1 MKTSSGN
8 KMRSLSAVTMV
19 LVMLMT
25 SISAVSWATGGQTD
39 KVAPMTTGS
48 RAAFDND
55 IAVLDVATPHDIDEN
70 LGSTVPDNAVPTGP
84 TSAQADIKNVG
95 NLNHGAAIPVD
106 FYYDTGTPVVKW
118 SDNMDG
124 GANGWTTKD
133 LTATKTHWHYTSA
146 NSHDNNALV
155 STYTSGPLI
164 NSYGNW
170 WEEVAEM
177 STCQNIPALP
187 ATEPYVQFWNFTNTQ
202 INSDGG
208 YMQMQIGN
216 GPWVDINPINL
227 FPPPDLSYNG
237 NINSG
242 TSILSNGKG
251 AFTGTANWYPT
262 EKFPLWQQL
271 KGQIN
276 GTCLKFR
283 FWFSSDGSNPSNPSG
298 WIVDNF
304 LLNKGN
310 GSTWSD
316 DFVNPASG
324 NWVFKNMLVLGDTDS
339 FQQMGGAGYNLSSNS
354 PGTTAWWSGNK
365 TLKTY
370 LNGTDAVLESP
381 SINLNTGGFNEARFT
396 YWQKYNISTDGDGG
410 WVEISTNG
418 GTTWSQIQPLF
429 DLSKADDNTKYP
441 GYIEVNSDYGKV
453 SAFTGIASW
462 YKQAFDMTPY
472 IGQANVKI
480 RFHFW
485 SNYDDKVGEGWF
497 IDNAE
502 VKVWNFLP
510 KSSASATINGLN
522 KDAKAIAAPNQ
533 QLNFNTESDYR
544 LRVQIPADDNNANN
558 QVHWIIRV
566 KNVTNFQITPSQ
578 STIQKTANH
587 GALIKY
593 WLNVTNIGNLKDN
606 YTVALTG
613 APSKWNITLAPTSIT
628 NLRPGDP
635 PFLVLVSVQ
644 TKVGDGPTTYP
655 DTTKQFKDYPMNLT
669 ITSERVPSL
678 VKWKTLT
685 ARITNTKPTTSFL
698 VENLQGKVYSP
709 MSITSD
715 QLSFSDPDKD
725 ALTFVWDWGDNSAL
739 QNTTTWPV
747 THIYTKSKTA
757 ANPYVA
763 KLKVS
768 DGLTT
773 SDLKNINVTVT
784 NAYPT
789 AKFIIMLPIA
799 VNNTYAVGDKIYFNA
814 TAPGLSKDENPVGL
828 TYSWDYGD
836 GNNDKGA
843 LVNHSYDQ
851 GGEKTITLTV
861 MDEEDLLA
869 TTNLT
874 IMINTPPVP
883 VITSPANSA
892 EYFLGEDIEFNATAT
907 TDNEQKSSELTFL
920 WAISSPYQ
928 EIGNQMKFT
937 KAFTSKDDVG
947 PLNLIL
953 TVDDHKAKGKKTYTF
968 TIFIRAKP
976 QHLPTL
982 EKDLDPAH
990 NPVKPDGGFL
1000 STTLFT
1006 YSILYKDQ
1014 DNDTP
1019 SFVRLILDPGTATN
1033 KSVDLLQTDPNDKD
1047 YKSGVLWQ
1055 AKVPGNGIGADGLHT
1070 FRFETADVRN
1080 ITTLAI
1086 STTFNG
1092 PRITR
1097 ERLLQNAAQTPIP
1110 AGVVFANPIR
1120 YIGKQDTNAIT
1131 FLMQPTITASP
1142 PLDSNNKAMIPV
1154 GLNATLTFTL
1164 ASDMWDWANLSF
1176 RYGADAFQS
1185 QRDKINLTSISLYK
1199 LEGSNWVKVGTA
1211 DNSEENL
1218 VVSLNL
1224 LKPTDVSGSVTY
1236 GLFGTKKVTVKPHKD
1251 HGPADYTMY
1260 IIAAIVVVAVV
1271 VVAVALFLMFR
1282 KKKSPTKKWG
1292 GKDGI
1297 DLKIDVL
1304 SGQGTD
1310 QAGVTP
1316 VAGAEAGTAAEAPA
1330 METTTGESVALY
1342 RPAAAQAPIVD
1353 ADEGTQDGV
1362 AVYRPGVAAPH
1373 EGEEEGAPT
1382 PEAPPQEQNWTP
1394 PPEQAPDVPPEETP
1408 QEPPQET
1415 PKPEKKDNSDD
1426 VLNEILG
1433 EEK

>member
-8 KMRSLSAVTMV
+8 KIRSLSAVTVV

-25 SISAVSWATGGQTD
+25 SISAVSWVTGGQTG

-48 RAAFDND
+48 RAFPND
-55 IAVLDVATPHDIDEN
+55 IAVLDVATPHDLDEN
-70 LGSTVPDNAVPTGP
+70 LGSTVPDNAIPTGM

-95 NLNHGAAIPVD
+95 TSSNAGAIGVN
-106 FYYDTGTPVVKW
+106 FNYDTGTSVVKW

-124 GANGWTTKD
+124 GVNGWTTKD
-133 LTATKTHWHYTSA
+133 LTANRIHWHYTNTNA
-146 NSHDNNALV
+146 HDNNALV
-155 STYTSGPLI
+155 STYTSGPM
-164 NSYGNW
+164 SGTYGNW

-187 ATEPYVQFWNFTNTQ
+187 PAEPFVQFWNFTNTQ
-202 INSDGG
+202 ANADGG
-208 YMQMQIGN
+208 YLQMQIGN
-216 GPWVDINPINL
+216 GPWVDISPINL
-227 FPPPDLSYNG
+227 FPPPNLAYPG
-237 NINSG
+237 TINSG
-242 TSILSNGKG
+242 TNIMSNGKG
-251 AFTGTANWYPT
+251 AYTGTVPWNPT
-262 EKFPLWQQL
+262 EKYPLWQQQ
-271 KGQIN
+271 KGLVN
-276 GTCLKFR
+276 NTCVKFR
-283 FWFSSDGSNPSNPSG
+283 FWFTSDGSNPSNPTG
-298 WIVDNF
+298 WFVDNF
-304 LLNKGN
+304 LLNKGD

-316 DFVNPASG
+316 DFSNPASG
-324 NWVFKNMLVLGDTDS
+324 NWIFKNMMVLGDTDS

-370 LNGTDAVLESP
+370 LNGTDSVLESP
-381 SINLNTGGFNEARFT
+381 SIALTGAINEARFT

-418 GTTWSQIQPLF
+418 GTTWSQIQPIF
-429 DLSKADDNTKYP
+429 DLKKADDNTKYP
-441 GYIEVNSDYGKV
+441 GYIDTNSEYGTAV
-453 SAFTGIASW
+453 GAFQGQAPW
-462 YKQAFDMTPY
+462 HKMAFDLTPY
-472 IGQANVKI
+472 LTKTIKI

-485 SNYDDKVGEGWF
+485 SNYDDKIGEGWF

-502 VKVWNFLP
+502 VKAWNFVP
-510 KSSASATINGLN
+510 KGSASATINGLAAG
-522 KDAKAIAAPNQ
+522 AKAIAAPNQ
-533 QLNFNTESDYR
+533 QLNFNTEADYR
-544 LRVQIPADDNNANN
+544 LNVSVGSDDNNANN
-558 QVHWIIRV
+558 LVHWIIRV
-566 KNVTNFQITPSQ
+566 KNVTNFMITPSQ
-578 STIQKTANH
+578 TIISKTANH

-606 YTVALTG
+606 YTIALTG
-613 APSKWNITLAPTSIT
+613 APSNWNITLAPTSIT

-644 TKVGDGPTTYP
+644 TKPGDGPTTYP

-669 ITSERVPSL
+669 ITSERVPSMF
-678 VKWKTLT
+678 KWKTLT
-685 ARITNTKPTTSFL
+685 ARITNTKPTASFL

-709 MSITSD
+709 MPITAD
-715 QLSFSDPDKD
+715 QLQSSDADKD
-725 ALTFVWDWGDNSAL
+725 ALTFQWDWGDNSGL

-757 ANPYVA
+757 ANPYVV

-789 AKFIIMLPIA
+789 AKFVIMLPIA

-814 TAPGLSKDENPVGL
+814 TAPGLSKDENPAGL

-843 LVNHSYDQ
+843 MVNHSYEL

-869 TTNLT
+869 TANLT

-883 VITSPANSA
+883 VVTSPANSA
-892 EYFLGEDIEFNATAT
+892 EYFLGDDIEFNASST
-907 TDNEQKSSELTFL
+907 TDNEQKTSELTFL
-920 WAISSPYQ
+920 WAIQTPYQ
-928 EIGNQMKFT
+928 EIGNQMRFT

-947 PLNLIL
+947 NFNIIL
-953 TVDDHKAKGKKTYTF
+953 TVDDHKAKGKKTTTF
-968 TIFIRAKP
+968 TIFIRSRP
-976 QHLPTL
+976 QHIPTL
-982 EKDLDPAH
+982 ERDLDPAH

-1000 STTLFT
+1000 STSQFT
-1006 YSILYKDQ
+1006 YSVLYKDQ

-1019 SFVRLILDPGTATN
+1019 SFVRLVLDPGTSYN
-1033 KSVDLLQTDPNDKD
+1033 KSVDMIQTDPADKD
-1047 YKSGVLWQ
+1047 YKSGVLFQ
-1055 AKVPGNGIGADGLHT
+1055 VKVPGNGIGADGLHT

-1080 ITTLAI
+1080 ITTIAL
-1086 STTFNG
+1086 SVSFTG

-1097 ERLLQNAAQTPIP
+1097 EKIVQNPAQAPF
-1110 AGVVFANPIR
+1110 ASGVIYANTIR
-1120 YIGKQDTNAIT
+1120 YIGKQDAAPIT
-1131 FLMQPTITASP
+1131 FVLNPSGLPNPPT
-1142 PLDSNNKAMIPV
+1142 DSNNKAMLPV
-1154 GLNATLTFTL
+1154 GLNVTMTFTL
-1164 ASDMWDWANLSF
+1164 SSDMWDWANLYF
-1176 RYGADAFQS
+1176 RYSAGPLQS
-1185 QRDKINLTSISLYK
+1185 QIDKINVTSIALYK
-1199 LEGSNWVKVGTA
+1199 AEGSNWVKVGTA
-1211 DNSEENL
+1211 ENSEDSMWET
-1218 VVSLNL
+1218 LNVTS
-1224 LKPTDVSGSVTY
+1224 KDVSGSVTY
-1236 GLFGTKKVTVKPHKD
+1236 GLFGVAKQIVKPHKH
-1251 HGPADYTMY
+1251 HGTTDYLPY
-1260 IIAAIVVVAVV
+1260 IIAAIVVVIVV
-1271 VVAVALFLMFR
+1271 VLVVVLFLMYK

-1310 QAGVTP
+1310 QTGVTP
-1316 VAGAEAGTAAEAPA
+1316 VGEAGAATEAQP

-1342 RPAAAQAPIVD
+1342 RPAAAQAPVVD
-1353 ADEGTQDGV
+1353 ADEGTEGGV

-1382 PEAPPQEQNWTP
+1382 PEAPPQEQTWTP
-1394 PPEQAPDVPPEETP
+1394 PPEQAPPEEPPAETP
-1408 QEPPQET
+1408 QEQPQET
-1415 PKPEKKDNSDD
+1415 PKPERKESSDD